1 MQNISFNFIRN
12 CCFSRANFTDFRS
25 TVTMLQFVVALT
37 IAYLAHLVTRLLG
50 VAEKSVNQQYPREKY
65 KCC

>member
-1 MQNISFNFIRN
+1 
-12 CCFSRANFTDFRS
+12 
-25 TVTMLQFVVALT
+25 MLQFVVALM

-50 VAEKSVNQQYPREKY
+50 VAEKPVNQQYPREKY